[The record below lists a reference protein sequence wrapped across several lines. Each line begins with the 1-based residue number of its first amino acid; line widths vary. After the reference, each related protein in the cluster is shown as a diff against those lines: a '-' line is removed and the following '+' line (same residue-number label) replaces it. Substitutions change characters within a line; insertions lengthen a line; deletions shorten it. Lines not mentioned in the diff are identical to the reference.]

1 MRKTTRATKA
11 KKSTGRK
18 AKVGRPAA
26 VAGLAKTKKFAGK
39 TYTKTACSTT
49 VTDARK
55 KADSVR
61 KAGGAA
67 RVVKNPKGGACV
79 YTRSAAV
86 RGKK

>member
-1 MRKTTRATKA
+1 MKKTSRATKA
-11 KKSTGRK
+11 RKTTRK
-18 AKVGRPAA
+18 AKVGRPA

-49 VTDARK
+49 VTEARK
-55 KADSVR
+55 KAVSVR
-61 KAGGAA
+61 ASGGAA